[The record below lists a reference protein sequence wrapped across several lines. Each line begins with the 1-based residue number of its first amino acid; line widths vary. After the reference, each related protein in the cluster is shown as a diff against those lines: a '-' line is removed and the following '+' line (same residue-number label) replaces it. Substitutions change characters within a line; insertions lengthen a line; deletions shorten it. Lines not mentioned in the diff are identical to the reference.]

1 MFDINLK
8 RAIQTS
14 INVSLLVC
22 FISVLLSY
30 VLPVF
35 THSPSTWY
43 DLRLKIFLTSFVVLG
58 AGIIALVCTNHIER
72 NLRVILGWAG
82 IAFAFIG
89 VVLVLILIWDGII
102 HNTLVLSALTFV
114 VLAATHAHICLLH
127 SARLSPG
134 YAWVQWLGM
143 GNSYSLAV
151 LYLLMEWRVILL
163 WNFAIAWQLFVISVF
178 LVPAFTVIV
187 LVLHRINKVPSGSR
201 GLFPKS
207 EV

>member
-14 INVSLLVC
+14 INVSLAVC
-22 FISVLLSY
+22 FISALLSFA
-30 VLPVF
+30 LAMF

-58 AGIIALVCTNHIER
+58 AGIIALVCTYHIER

-89 VVLVLILIWDGII
+89 VVLVLILIWGGNI

-114 VLAATHAHICLLH
+114 VLAATHAHICFLH
-127 SARLSPG
+127 SAHLPPK
-134 YAWVQWLGM
+134 YAWVHWLGM
-143 GNSYSLAV
+143 GNSYFLAV
-151 LYLLMEWRVILL
+151 LYLMME
-163 WNFAIAWQLFVISVF
+163 
-178 LVPAFTVIV
+178 
-187 LVLHRINKVPSGSR
+187 
-201 GLFPKS
+201 
-207 EV
+207 